1 MRPGATFEGSS
12 MREEINSAIKSAM
25 KSGDKLRLSTLRMV
39 SSAIKNRDIEARTT
53 GQEVTNDEL
62 MQLLAKLIKQRE
74 ESAAMYDKG
83 GRAELA
89 TQERDEAAIIASFLP
104 QQVAE
109 EEMRAAI
116 ADAIAD
122 IGATSIKDMG
132 KGMAAL
138 TAGYTGRM
146 DFAKAGAVVKSLLG

>member
-1 MRPGATFEGSS
+1 

-53 GQEVTNDEL
+53 GQELTNDDL

-74 ESAAMYDKG
+74 ESAAIYEKA
-83 GRAELA
+83 GRTELA
-89 TQERDEAAIIASFLP
+89 VQERDEAEIIAAFLP
-104 QQVAE
+104 QQLAE

-116 ADAIAD
+116 ADVIAD

-132 KGMAAL
+132 KVMAAL
-138 TAGYTGRM
+138 KAGYTGRM